1 MLFVVG
7 GRDARC
13 PPERLGA
20 LFAPGGP
27 AAGTDARAVVLQGLG
42 PSLESGAGEGLE
54 AVQRVV
60 QPVAEFV
67 AALERGGEAG
77 EAATVKECGL
87 APAASLAP
95 AKPQVGGA
103 MPGMASQPPASW
115 GSIHAPPVAMVV
127 QQSGLRG
134 PL

>member
-42 PSLESGAGEGLE
+42 PGLESGGAEG
-54 AVQRVV
+54 ADGVQRVV
-60 QPVAEFV
+60 RAVADFV

-77 EAATVKECGL
+77 EAATIKGCAL
-87 APAASLAP
+87 PPAASLAP
-95 AKPQVGGA
+95 SRPLAGA
-103 MPGMASQPPASW
+103 AMLGVTTQPPASW
-115 GSIHAPPVAMVV
+115 GATPAPPLGMVL
-127 QQSGLRG
+127 QHPGLG
-134 PL
+134 GAL